1 MLDMKPTLTNQNCS
15 LKPFLNSFIDMRTA
29 LLLFILFSWFQPSAQ
44 TISDQFQAE
53 IDKARFLIQ
62 QHLQMINVPG
72 VQVAVMVDGKL
83 IWSEGLGFSKL
94 EEKKKVTVETKFRIA
109 SISKSVTS
117 MALGKL
123 MESDLLDI
131 DEDIRTYVPE
141 FPAKPYP
148 VTSRQ
153 LAASVSGIRHYNT
166 SDPAYRTTHYASVI
180 DALKVFKDDRLA
192 FEPNTAYQ
200 YSSYGWVLLS
210 AAMERA
216 AGQSFFELME
226 NSWKDLGMSHT
237 SFDYPDKAIEDK
249 STFYVMG
256 KKSQRVE
263 APEENRSYMYA
274 GGGYL
279 STAEDLV
286 KMGHQLIS
294 DQYISSETRK
304 KITSSHVLMNGDST
318 YYGLGWETGVSRLNV
333 PVIYHSGSLPS
344 ARSHLVIYPEQN
356 VVFAYLS
363 NTGDQIF
370 FNDREAQSVAELFV
384 NKVINDNE
392 LLASSEIEGIWEFET
407 TSLRGKNTSGRL
419 SIVDGQ
425 GTITYKR
432 SKKRKTFPITVFG
445 KGEEYFHLVAV
456 SPMFIDFYLKL
467 NDNRIEGIWLH
478 DFNVKGI
485 PEPDEYWRARGIEGK
500 KID

>member
-1 MLDMKPTLTNQNCS
+1 
-15 LKPFLNSFIDMRTA
+15 MRAA

-44 TISDQFQAE
+44 TISDQFHAE

-62 QHLQMINVPG
+62 QHQQMTNVPG

-123 MESDLLDI
+123 MEDGRLNI

-141 FPAKPYP
+141 FPQKSSPITA
-148 VTSRQ
+148 RQ
-153 LAASVSGIRHYNT
+153 LAASVSGIRHYNAN
-166 SDPAYRTTHYASVI
+166 DPKYRITHYVSVV
-180 DALKVFKDDRLA
+180 DAMEVFKNDPLD
-192 FEPNTAYQ
+192 FEPNTSYQ

-216 AGQSFFELME
+216 ANQSFFQLME
-226 NSWKDLGMSHT
+226 KTWSDLGMTNT
-237 SFDYPDKAIEDK
+237 SFDYPEKETENK
-249 STFYVMG
+249 SRFYVMG
-256 KKSQRVE
+256 KNGQRVK
-263 APEENRSYMYA
+263 APTENRSYMYA

-279 STAEDLV
+279 STAEDLA
-286 KMGHQLIS
+286 KMGHQFIT
-294 DQYISSETRK
+294 DQYVSAETRQELTK
-304 KITSSHVLMNGDST
+304 SHVLANGDSIL
-318 YYGLGWETGVSRLNV
+318 YGLGWETGVSRLNV
-333 PVIYHSGSLPS
+333 PVIYHSGSMQS
-344 ARSHLVIYPEQN
+344 SRSHLVIYPEQN

-384 NKVINDNE
+384 NKVINNNE
-392 LLASSEIEGIWEFET
+392 LLAPSEIEGIWEFET
-407 TSLRGKNTSGRL
+407 TSLRDKNTSGKL
-419 SIVDGQ
+419 SMVDGQ

-432 SKKRKTFPITVFG
+432 SKKEKTFPITVVG
-445 KGEEYFHLVAV
+445 KHEEYLHLIAV
-456 SPMFIDFYLKL
+456 SPMFIDFYLKP
-467 NDNRIEGIWLH
+467 DDDQIKGIWLH
-478 DFNVKGI
+478 DFDVKGI
-485 PEPDEYWRARGIEGK
+485 PEPDEYWRARGIEGE